1 MTCFFVVCVFFALE
15 EGLEDGGEVV
25 RSLEPSMEEDIVGE
39 VGIVV
44 AVEGMEVTG
53 GTLPHIV
60 SLVTY
65 SVGGCYLGLPIG

>member
-1 MTCFFVVCVFFALE
+1 MTWFFVACVFFALG

-44 AVEGMEVTG
+44 AVEAVALTD
-53 GTLPHIV
+53 P
-60 SLVTY
+60 LV
-65 SVGGCYLGLPIG
+65 LFLN

>member
-44 AVEGMEVTG
+44 AVEAVAVTDP
-53 GTLPHIV
+53 LM
-60 SLVTY
+60 LF
-65 SVGGCYLGLPIG
+65 LN